1 MHPTFPSFRRQP
13 PVRFRHRFDTLPFSV
28 TDFLRAGPPPSF
40 LRALTLARR
49 SGLRRSLAGSP
60 SDSAESRSSSY
71 GPMIH
76 LRLLPTLPHGNA
88 VPFGYRP
95 ESVCLKGTSTPQIE
109 CTLRRTSGR
118 RPRRPGNATAWGGRR
133 PLRTRSVKDRRSA
146 VNPRTPAPWG
156 RHSGIAVVQSSG
168 RTT

>member
-118 RPRRPGNATAWGGRR
+118 RPRRPGNATARTDPGAARGDAGRYR
-133 PLRTRSVKDRRSA
+133 GAGVSPA
-146 VNPRTPAPWG
+146 VLEG
-156 RHSGIAVVQSSG
+156 
-168 RTT
+168 